1 LIDIVAEYKNNLH
14 KVVLHCLNK
23 KNKYMVHLSEEERL
37 QERAEGKQKGE
48 QKECIKISKKLL
60 HQNMD
65 IVFISSII
73 GLSEKE
79 IELLN

>member
-48 QKECIKISKKLL
+48 MSEAAGVCSQALKLQKNCYIKIWTLYLFLL
-60 HQNMD
+60 
-65 IVFISSII
+65 
-73 GLSEKE
+73 
-79 IELLN
+79 